1 LKTKRIP
8 TLFRNLSVHVQ
19 AAFIL
24 LVISSFV
31 FLPDHTSAQE
41 RASLSGYVTDSQTG
55 ETVLGANVYLRGTTI
70 GVVTNTSGYYIISG
84 IRPGTYTVVWSFIGY
99 REMTRDITFEPG
111 DRQRLDI
118 ELTPTDLALE
128 ELVVQADAF
137 ADERQAIGSAQ
148 VSTQLVRQVPS
159 VLQADVFRS
168 LQLLPG
174 IKAASDFSSGLYI
187 RGGSPDQ
194 TLILLDRTTVYN
206 PTHFFGFFSTFNPD
220 AIKDIRLYKGTY
232 PAEYGGR
239 LGSVVDIYNK
249 DGNRNRMAGTLSLG
263 LLSSRASIEGPY
275 AKGSY
280 MLAFRRSTLEPVLAV
295 LRNQV
300 DNVPDGFY
308 FYDINGKLNFDAN
321 ENNRFSV
328 AFYSGV
334 DDVKFPFG
342 EDLRFNL
349 NYGNRTLS
357 STWTHILTPQIF
369 TNLTVTG
376 SQYFSTPRFEF
387 GGTVFGRN
395 NFVDDYSVKGDLEW
409 MPDDRHSVRAGIWA
423 GNLTLRLRDRF
434 DGLETLNSRIQT
446 QYAAFYIQ
454 DRWRP
459 HTRWSIN
466 AGLRGNYFT
475 RGNYLRFDPRLSVD
489 FQANSRLKLQAAWGR
504 YHQFLTLITN
514 EAFSGFDVWL
524 TTADGVRP
532 AWGDQYGLGLKYIP
546 QSQYNL
552 EFELYYRNMRDL
564 FELDPRVP
572 DAAGLDYADL
582 FRFGEGYAYGLE
594 VLLEKTTGRLNGFIG
609 YTYGNTRRRFE
620 NYNNSNFYPPKFD
633 RTHDVNLVANYNLSR
648 RWMITGVFS
657 YATGQAY
664 TEPLGRTQI
673 RDPFGTLPT
682 DPFVVGRVNAS
693 RLPAYHRLDL
703 SATYFS
709 TFFGLGN
716 SELQIQ
722 VINAYSR
729 RNIWFYNFDL
739 EENPPQR
746 TEVPLLPV
754 IPSLSYTVFF

>member
-1 LKTKRIP
+1 MHLQRTAKLLI
-8 TLFRNLSVHVQ
+8 LFFSV
-19 AAFIL
+19 
-24 LVISSFV
+24 LV
-31 FLPDHTSAQE
+31 LHTPSIAQD
-41 RASLSGYVTDSQTG
+41 RASISGYVTESTTG
-55 ETVLGANVYLRGTTI
+55 ETILGANVYLKGTTS
-70 GVVTNTSGYYIISG
+70 GSVTNNSGYYIISG

-99 REMTRDITFEPG
+99 DDAEQEITFQPGQSVRMDIQLSPG
-111 DRQRLDI
+111 DVSLD
-118 ELTPTDLALE
+118 
-128 ELVVQADAF
+128 ELVVEADAYSE
-137 ADERQAIGSAQ
+137 DRQNIGSAQ
-148 VSTQLVRQVPS
+148 VTTKLVKQVPA

-168 LQLLPG
+168 IQLLPG

-220 AIKDIRLYKGTY
+220 AIKDIRLYKGAY

-249 DGNRNRMAGTLSLG
+249 DGNRNNMAGTLSLG

-275 AKGSY
+275 SKGSY

-295 LRNQV
+295 LRNQI
-300 DNVPDGFY
+300 DNVPDSFY
-308 FYDINGKLNFDAN
+308 FYDINGKLNIDAN
-321 ENNRFSV
+321 QNNRLSL

-334 DDVKFPFG
+334 DDVKFPLG

-357 STWTHILTPQIF
+357 TTWTHIVSPRVF
-369 TNLTVTG
+369 ANLTVTG
-376 SQYFSTPRFEF
+376 SNYFSTPRFEF
-387 GGTVFGRN
+387 GGTPFDRENTVS
-395 NFVDDYSVKGDLEW
+395 DYSVKSDLEW
-409 MPDDRHSVRAGIWA
+409 MPNSSHAVRTGIWA
-423 GNLTLRLRDRF
+423 GNLTLKLSDRF

-454 DRWRP
+454 DKWRP
-459 HTRWSIN
+459 HTRWSVT

-475 RGNYLRFDPRLSVD
+475 RGNYLRLDPRISVD
-489 FQANSRLKLQAAWGR
+489 FQVSSRLRLQTAYGR

-524 TTADGVRP
+524 TTADGVKP
-532 AWGDQYGLGLKYIP
+532 AWGDQFGLGLKYSP
-546 QSQYNL
+546 KASYNL
-552 EFELYYRNMRDL
+552 EAELYYRTMRNL
-564 FELDPRVP
+564 FELDPRTP

-582 FRFGEGYAYGLE
+582 FRFGSGYAYGFEL
-594 VLLEKTTGRLNGFIG
+594 LLEKTSGRWNGFAG
-609 YTYGNTRRRFE
+609 YTYGNTRRKFAG
-620 NYNNSNFYPPKFD
+620 YNDSNFYPPKYD
-633 RTHDVNLVANYNLSR
+633 RTHDLNVVINFNLSR
-648 RWMITGVFS
+648 KWMLTSVFN

-664 TEPLGRTQI
+664 TEPLGRTSI
-673 RDPFGTLPT
+673 SDPFGTLPT
-682 DPFVVGRVNAS
+682 DPLTVGRVNAS

-703 SATYFS
+703 SATYYS

-722 VINAYSR
+722 IINAYSR

-739 EENPPQR
+739 DENPPER
-746 TEVPLLPV
+746 TEIPLLPI
-754 IPSLSYTVFF
+754 IPSLSYTIYF